1 MGWAKSHLSLG
12 GGETTY
18 DNVVIPYHGK
28 AHWSLFMLEPSDN
41 FHFDSKIGCMIIQCV
56 TFLFDKYVWPCC

>member
-18 DNVVIPYHGK
+18 DNVIIPYHGE
-28 AHWSLFMLEPSDN
+28 AHWSLLMLEPSHT
-41 FHFDSKIGCMIIQCV
+41 FHFDSKIRVHDYSMRNISI
-56 TFLFDKYVWPCC
+56 